1 MKLTNTE
8 KEVLAVALDHME
20 ENLEGLIAESDFP
33 FPLSG
38 LQEKLEACKNLQIKL
53 L

>member
-1 MKLTNTE
+1 MKLTNIE
-8 KEVLAVALDHME
+8 KEVLAVALDHMGE
-20 ENLEGLIAESDFP
+20 HLEGLIVEGDFP
-33 FPLSG
+33 FPLNG

>member
-8 KEVLAVALDHME
+8 KDVLAVALDHME
-20 ENLEGLIAESDFP
+20 EHLEGLIVEGDFP
-33 FPLSG
+33 FSLSG
-38 LQEKLEACKNLQIKL
+38 LQEKLEACKNLQVKL